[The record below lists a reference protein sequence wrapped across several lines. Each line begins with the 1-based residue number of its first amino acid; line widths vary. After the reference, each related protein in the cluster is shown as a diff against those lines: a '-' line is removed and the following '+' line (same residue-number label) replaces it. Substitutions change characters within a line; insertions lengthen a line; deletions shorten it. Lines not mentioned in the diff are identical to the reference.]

1 MICQNPMQREEIAK
15 GTAFGSIADSRFKTN
30 LLTLNLLL
38 PLQRETVTENA
49 LIPLVLEKCWEEA
62 PTNRA
67 FSRELN
73 RLYGA
78 SVSASVSKLGNA
90 ETLTLSFS
98 AIDSS
103 YALAGENLLLEGAR
117 ILLGL
122 LLKPVLKDGMLESE
136 NLELQKQYLFDSIQA
151 EINEKRSYALG
162 QTVKKMFGGAPCA
175 LNRMGYLEDIPA
187 ITPEKATKAW
197 RRIVD
202 TARIEILHVGMGDPT
217 EAKELFRK
225 AFSEMERHPVTLP
238 ELPELSP
245 FAEVAE
251 VVEEKPVAQA
261 KLCLGFTTGVNAYS
275 PELSAMRLMTAI
287 YGGTATSRLFANVR
301 EKQSLCYYCAARF
314 DRTRGI
320 LLVDSGVD
328 REKAE
333 QAKAAILREL
343 EAMCN
348 GEFTD
353 EEMEFARLSLENSY
367 RSVGDSAWGLDG
379 FYLTQTVLGRNE
391 TPEMQAEALR
401 QVTREQVCEAASRVK
416 LAVSYLLAGGKEESV
431 CEEQ

>member
-1 MICQNPMQREEIAK
+1 MSCQNPLRREEIAD
-15 GTAFGSIADSRFKTN
+15 GAAFGSIADSRFKTN

-49 LIPLVLEKCWEEA
+49 LIPLVLEKCWEET

-98 AIDSS
+98 AIDSA
-103 YALAGENLLLEGAR
+103 YALAGEDLLLEGAR

-122 LLKPVLKDGMLESE
+122 LLKPVLKDGMLEPE
-136 NLELQKQYLFDSIQA
+136 NLELQKQYLTDTIQA
-151 EINEKRSYALG
+151 EVNEKRSYAVSR
-162 QTVKKMFGGAPCA
+162 TVRRMFGEAPCA
-175 LNRMGYLEDIPA
+175 LNRMGYLKDIPA
-187 ITPEKATKAW
+187 ITPEKATEAW

-217 EAKELFRK
+217 EAKELFRR
-225 AFSEMERHPVTLP
+225 AFSGMERHPVRLP
-238 ELPELSP
+238 ELPELLP
-245 FAEVAE
+245 FAEADE
-251 VVEEKPVAQA
+251 ILEEKPVAQA

-275 PELSAMRLMTAI
+275 PELPAMRLMTAI
-287 YGGTATSRLFANVR
+287 LGGTATSRLFTNVR

-343 EAMCN
+343 EAMCA
-348 GEFTD
+348 GEFSD

-379 FYLTQTVLGRNE
+379 FYLTQTVLGINE

-401 QVTREQVCEAASRVK
+401 RVTREQVCAAASRVK
-416 LAVSYLLAGGKEESV
+416 LAVSYLLAGGKEESA
-431 CEEQ
+431 CEEP